1 MAEVKKES
9 AVLMHRL
16 LSTSRIM
23 LPDKRMTKILMK
35 MGMKVMKKEEKVMYR
50 WMRMMKKRLKAVMT

>member
-1 MAEVKKES
+1 MAEVIKES

-23 LPDKRMTKILMK
+23 LPDKRMTKISMK
-35 MGMKVMKKEEKVMYR
+35 MGMMVMKKEEKAMCR
-50 WMRMMKKRLKAVMT
+50 WMRMKKRLKAVMI